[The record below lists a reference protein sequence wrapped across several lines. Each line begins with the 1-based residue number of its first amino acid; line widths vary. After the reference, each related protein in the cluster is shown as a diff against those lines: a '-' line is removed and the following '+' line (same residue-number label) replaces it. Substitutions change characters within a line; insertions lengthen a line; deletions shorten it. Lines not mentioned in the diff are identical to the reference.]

1 MKEKWLASAKPYFFV
16 FFIFVHRESLDKGGR
31 SAGEIG
37 SFQINQTHSSEKNE
51 MRVGKSL

>member
-1 MKEKWLASAKPYFFV
+1 MKEKWLASVKLYFFG
-16 FFIFVHRESLDKGGR
+16 FFIFVHRESLNKGGR

-37 SFQINQTHSSEKNE
+37 SSQINQIHSSEKNE